1 MNADV
6 RRCPDAA
13 PHPRRPVP
21 AVRAPLLVAARALAA
36 VLAVASGAAAQTAES
51 AAYGQRVDLTLAESA
66 GGDVEIASGPAP
78 LAAGAAPPAYDLAD
92 DASSTRVDG
101 PPRLGTVLTT
111 GAIEV
116 GARSAL
122 PALDDAEAGATVE
135 RLRLDLGGRL
145 TLDADLVTA
154 NAEVLPDDGETCWAG
169 TTADGGATL
178 TNAAL
183 GGSLIPV
190 RIQLPASPPPDYVA
204 FAGPE
209 ATVILNEQ
217 VVGDGRMRVHAV
229 HVRVE
234 ELVIAD
240 VGTLRGDVYIGR
252 ADAVVGCGGADVSVS
267 IADAPD
273 PGMVGAHVT
282 YAATVSNAGPER
294 ALDTLLGALLP
305 VSVDPISATPS
316 QGECALAGR
325 DVACSLGDVRVGETA
340 TVDVVVTPIHSGAI
354 AVPIEVAAANS
365 DVFTENNHAFESTL
379 VHGQATV
386 RSADLRVELADS
398 ADPIEVGQTLTYT
411 LTVGHDG
418 GVDVPSA
425 LATLELPFGMSL
437 LSVTPGQG
445 SCAGDPTVVCD
456 LGPMAAGGEVAVTVT
471 LRVLRGGTLEA
482 TAVVS
487 SAVDDLD
494 LADNEDVEFT
504 QAEDPPA

>member
-1 MNADV
+1 MNVNV
-6 RRCPDAA
+6 RHDSNTA
-13 PHPRRPVP
+13 PRPRFPG
-21 AVRAPLLVAARALAA
+21 LLVPTLAA
-36 VLAVASGAAAQTAES
+36 VLTLVALFAVASGAAAQTAES
-51 AAYGQRVDLTLAESA
+51 TAFGQVVDLALTKSMT
-66 GGDVEIASGPAP
+66 GDTQIESGPAP
-78 LAAGAAPPAYDLAD
+78 LATGAAAPAFDLAD
-92 DASSTRVDG
+92 DLFSTRVDG
-101 PPRLGTVLTT
+101 PQRLGTVLTT
-111 GAIEV
+111 GPIEV
-116 GARSAL
+116 DARSAM
-122 PALDDAEAGATVE
+122 PNIDDAAADAIVE
-135 RLRLDLGGRL
+135 RPVLNLGGWL
-145 TLDADLVTA
+145 TFDADAVSATA
-154 NAEVLPDDGETCWAG
+154 NVLPDDGETCWAG
-169 TTADGGATL
+169 TTSAGGATFA
-178 TNAAL
+178 NAAL
-183 GGSLIPV
+183 GGSLVPV
-190 RIQLPASPPPDYVA
+190 RIQLPASPPPNYVA
-204 FAGPE
+204 YENPGVV
-209 ATVILNEQ
+209 TVILNEQ
-217 VVGDGRMRVHAV
+217 ESGDGRLSVHAV

-234 ELVIAD
+234 ELVID
-240 VGTLRGDVYIGR
+240 GVGTLQGDVYIGH

-456 LGPMAAGGEVAVTVT
+456 LGPMAAGEEVAVTVT